1 MSRLAESLRDPHG
14 TVRIIRSTDHA
25 MGVFKKVADLFA
37 YRELL
42 GNLVRKELKVR
53 YRNSVLGFVWS
64 MLNPAMY
71 LVIFYAVFTVFLRS
85 GIPYFP
91 IFLLSGLLGWN
102 LLSSSLGG
110 AAGSI
115 VGNAS
120 LVTKVYFPREIL
132 PLASIGASVVHF
144 SLQFLVLIAGVMAFT
159 YPVDPGGLIL
169 IPAALLTELLFLAGL
184 TLIISSA
191 NVYFRDVQHF
201 LDLLLLAWFWMT
213 PIVYPVRLVSEHAG
227 DLLWKIYSLN
237 PMMWIALGFQRGVYG
252 KVEAA
257 GADGKMQP
265 ILLDMPVSGYLT
277 RLGVIAL
284 VGIVLIY
291 LGLKLFGRLESRL
304 AEEL

>member
-1 MSRLAESLRDPHG
+1 MSDIGRDLEP
-14 TVRIIRSTDHA
+14 VRVIKSTRDNRVVIRKL
-25 MGVFKKVADLFA
+25 VDLFA

-71 LVIFYAVFTVFLRS
+71 LLIFYAVFTVFLRS

-110 AAGSI
+110 GAASI
-115 VGNAS
+115 VGNS
-120 LVTKVYFPREIL
+120 TLVTKVYFPREIL
-132 PLASIGASVVHF
+132 PLAAIGASLIHF
-144 SLQFLVLIAGVMAFT
+144 CLQFLVLIAGVLAFR
-159 YPVDPGGLIL
+159 YPIDPEGLIL
-169 IPAALLTELLFLAGL
+169 IPSALITLLLMLAGL
-184 TLIISSA
+184 TLILASA

-201 LDLLLLAWFWMT
+201 LELLLLAWFWMT

-227 DLLWKIYSLN
+227 ALLWKIYTLN
-237 PMMWIALGFQRGVYG
+237 PALWISLAFQRGVYG
-252 KVEAA
+252 TVDTVDASGKV
-257 GADGKMQP
+257 QH
-265 ILLDMPVSGYLT
+265 ILLDMPVSGYMA
-277 RLGVIAL
+277 RLGIVAAVSL
-284 VGIVLIY
+284 VLLYV
-291 LGLKLFGRLESRL
+291 GLSIFARLESRL